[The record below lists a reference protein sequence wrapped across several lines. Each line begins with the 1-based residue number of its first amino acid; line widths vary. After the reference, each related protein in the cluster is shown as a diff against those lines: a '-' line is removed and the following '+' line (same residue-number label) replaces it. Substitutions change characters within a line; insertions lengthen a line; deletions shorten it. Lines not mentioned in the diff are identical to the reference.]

1 MSARRLLQRPK
12 ARRDILSI
20 VAYVADRNPAAA
32 RALHDAYDQALDTL
46 HSHPEAGRRYVPD
59 HATLGNVRMLPI
71 PGFADYLLFTRYDGD
86 TIEVIRVLHGARDIL
101 AVLEDAT

>member
-32 RALHDAYDQALDTL
+32 RALYDAYDQALPTL
-46 HSHPEAGRRYVPD
+46 RSHPEAGRRYVPD
-59 HATLGNVRMLPI
+59 HAALGNVRMLPI
-71 PGFADYLLFTRYDGD
+71 AGFADYLIFTRYDGD

-101 AVLEDAT
+101 AVLEDEV